1 MKLTKYGDITY
12 ISGQYAVAQMSN
24 RASLNSIMKSN
35 FHQLQAMLVEF
46 SKLLSEFIIEQ
57 ELYQLPLIK
66 VDEVLAEPISINIL
80 NNFHNDAVGVS
91 FLHKAF
97 TTLKLDAFT
106 YSTYLAHRYPGYVVI
121 PVEMQRE
128 IESYIDEINR
138 RKAEFHLSVKKGYG
152 DRRQSAHKNLHKE
165 IENVVLLTAIRKIR
179 SCSQSISTVS
189 FYWQHKSIH
198 KIITMEDAKIILEK
212 AKNNPTFE
220 YAWTDRDDKL
230 NMIEQEIEQLSHVPK
245 NHRIMEIKQTRAQP
259 FIDLWTRPDKNKANK
274 KISSSN
280 ASLPMIIFGE
290 PPVKLNP
297 LTDYLR
303 ENVQFKE
310 VPHTLINARKS
321 WYAVP
326 NCD

>member
-1 MKLTKYGDITY
+1 
-12 ISGQYAVAQMSN
+12 MSK
-24 RASLNSIMKSN
+24 RAHLNSIMKSN
-35 FHQLQAMLVEF
+35 FYQLQEMLIEF
-46 SKLLSEFIIEQ
+46 SNLLSESVVEQ

-66 VDEVLAEPISINIL
+66 VDEVLEEPISINIL
-80 NNFHNDAVGVS
+80 NTFGNDAAGVS
-91 FLHKAF
+91 FLQKAF

-106 YSTYLAHRYPGYVVI
+106 YSTYLAHRFPGYVVLPLQI
-121 PVEMQRE
+121 KSEV
-128 IESYIDEINR
+128 ESYIDEINR

-152 DRRQSAHKNLHKE
+152 GKRQSAHKNLHKE
-165 IENVVLLTAIRKIR
+165 IENVVLLTATRKIR
-179 SCSQSISTVS
+179 SCSQPINTIS

-198 KIITMEDAKIILEK
+198 KNITMEDAKLSLER

-259 FIDLWTRPDKNKANK
+259 FIDLWTRVDGSKANK

-290 PPVKLNP
+290 PPIKVNP
-297 LTDYLR
+297 LTNYLR

-310 VPHTLINARKS
+310 VQHTLINGRKS
-321 WYAVP
+321 WFAVP
-326 NCD
+326 NSD